1 MFWDSVT
8 SLPSFER
15 VGKIQWLLVFSYDY

>member
-1 MFWDSVT
+1 MFWDSIM

-15 VGKIQWLLVFSYDY
+15 AGKIQWLLATTYDC